1 MILGRGPKEDMMN
14 PVEHQNIILTGFMG
28 TGKTTAGRVL
38 AKCLGW
44 KFVDTDD
51 LVEKEAGK
59 SIRDIFKD
67 DGEDVFRGLERQ
79 VAAGI
84 REFRHHV
91 VATGG
96 GIVLD
101 PVNMRNLGKS
111 GLLIL
116 LMADVDSIWSRIR
129 CHDHRPL
136 LQCEDP
142 RSRIGELLK
151 ERSVVYNQIPQKV
164 ETGDVSI
171 EKIVDQILKLV
182 KHV

>member
-1 MILGRGPKEDMMN
+1 MN

-38 AKCLGW
+38 AQKLGW
-44 KFVDTDD
+44 EFIDTDD
-51 LVEKEAGK
+51 LIERQAGK
-59 SIRDIFKD
+59 PIRDIFKD
-67 DGEDVFRGLERQ
+67 DGEDVFRGLERE

-84 REFRHHV
+84 REFRYHV

-101 PVNMRNLGKS
+101 PVNMQNLGKS

-116 LMADVDSIWSRIR
+116 LMADMDSIWRR
-129 CHDHRPL
+129 VRNHAYRPL
-136 LQCEDP
+136 LQCENP
-142 RSRIGELLK
+142 RSRIGELLS
-151 ERSVVYNQIPQKV
+151 ERSDVYNQITHKV

-171 EKIVDQILKLV
+171 EKVVDQILKLV
-182 KHV
+182 KHG

>member
-1 MILGRGPKEDMMN
+1 MSA
-14 PVEHQNIILTGFMG
+14 VEHQNIILTGFMG

-38 AKCLGW
+38 AKNLGW
-44 KFVDTDD
+44 EFIDTDD
-51 LVEKEAGK
+51 LIERQAGK

-84 REFRHHV
+84 REFQNHV

-101 PVNMRNLGKS
+101 PVNMQNLGKS

-116 LMADVDSIWSRIR
+116 LVADMDSI
-129 CHDHRPL
+129 
-136 LQCEDP
+136 
-142 RSRIGELLK
+142 
-151 ERSVVYNQIPQKV
+151 
-164 ETGDVSI
+164 
-171 EKIVDQILKLV
+171 
-182 KHV
+182 